1 MQEKEGI
8 AKLVNLFTQAE
19 GLNEEIKEIKDAI
32 KDSGGNAQVA
42 AAVARAIVKNSS
54 EELLDKAT
62 TTIKLVEVSRN

>member
-19 GLNEEIKEIKDAI
+19 ALNEEIKEIKDAI

-42 AAVARAIVKNSS
+42 AAVAQAIVKSKTNELQEKS
-54 EELLDKAT
+54 EL
-62 TTIKLVEVSRN
+62 TISMIAMSRE

>member
-19 GLNEEIKEIKDAI
+19 ALNEEIKEIKDAI

-42 AAVARAIVKNSS
+42 AAVAQAIVRGKS

>member
-42 AAVARAIVKNSS
+42 AAVAQAIVKSKTNELQEKS
-54 EELLDKAT
+54 EL
-62 TTIKLVEVSRN
+62 TISMIAMSRE